1 MGAESVVADTV
12 VRVESLSRR
21 FGKKIALDNVTLSIP
36 EGCVFGLVGE
46 NGAGK
51 TTLIKLLL
59 GLLKPASGT
68 VRVFGSDPVKDP
80 EGVLARIG
88 YLSENRE
95 MPDWMRVHEIIRY
108 TRAFYRTWDAKYAAE
123 LQAWFRLDPGM
134 RVRNLSR
141 GQRAQLGLLLA
152 LAYRPE
158 LLLLDEPSSGL
169 DAVVRRDILGAIIR
183 AVAEEGR
190 TVVFSSHLLDEVQ
203 RVADVIAMV
212 HEGRVVLCAPM
223 DEIMQRYRKLAVQLP
238 EDMRIPPQLPGASGW
253 EGAGRDWTVLVE
265 DHTPGVDEA
274 LAAQGIQIVR
284 DERPSLEDVFVAR
297 VRAGRAPRAEV

>member
-123 LQAWFRLDPGM
+123 LQAWFRIDPGM

>member
-253 EGAGRDWTVLVE
+253 EGAGRDCTVLVE

>member
-1 MGAESVVADTV
+1 MGAESVLVDTV
-12 VRVESLSRR
+12 VSVESLSRR
-21 FGKKIALDNVTLSIP
+21 FGKKLALDDVTLHIP
-36 EGCVFGLVGE
+36 KGCVFGLVGE

-59 GLLKPASGT
+59 GLLRPAAGR
-68 VRVFGSDPVKDP
+68 VRVFGSDPVKNP

-108 TRAFYRTWDAKYAAE
+108 TRAFYRTWDAQYAAE
-123 LQAWFRLDPGM
+123 LQAWFGLDPGI

-169 DAVVRRDILGAIIR
+169 DAVVRRDILGAVIR

-190 TVVFSSHLLDEVQ
+190 TVVFSSHLLDEVE
-203 RVADVIAMV
+203 RVADVIAMI
-212 HEGRVVLCAPM
+212 HEGRLVLCAPM
-223 DEIMQRYRKLAVQLP
+223 DEIKARYRKLAVRLP
-238 EDMRIPPQLPGASGW
+238 EAVHKAPQLPGASGW
-253 EGAGRDWTVLVE
+253 EGADHDWTVLVE
-265 DHTPGVDEA
+265 DHTPGFDEA
-274 LAAQGIQIVR
+274 LAASGIQIMR
-284 DERPSLEDVFVAR
+284 DEPPSLEDVFVAR
-297 VRAGRAPRAEV
+297 VRTGRALRMEG

>member
-123 LQAWFRLDPGM
+123 LQAWFGLDSGM
-134 RVRNLSR
+134 RVRHLSR

-203 RVADVIAMV
+203 RVADVTAMV